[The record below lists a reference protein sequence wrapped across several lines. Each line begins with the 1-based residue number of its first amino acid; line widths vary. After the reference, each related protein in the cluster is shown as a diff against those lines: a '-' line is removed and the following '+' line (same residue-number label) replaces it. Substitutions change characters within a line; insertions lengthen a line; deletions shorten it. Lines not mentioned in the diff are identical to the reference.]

1 MSVRVRVPAT
11 SANLGPGFD
20 VLGLSLSLYNI
31 LEFAERPGHS
41 VRIEVSGEGVDE
53 VPRTADYNLVYRG
66 FARYFETRGRKPPGV
81 WLHLNNNIPVTRGLG
96 SSATAIVS
104 GLCAAAALD
113 GQPLS
118 REELFD
124 LAVQIEGH
132 PDNVAPAIYGGIV
145 VSGVYEEGE
154 SRRIH
159 KLRFQPPEGL
169 TCVVAVPQF
178 LLSTGLARRVLPS
191 EVSFAEAASN
201 VRNVALLVGALA
213 QGDLRQLTAIL
224 PDVLGDCLHQPYRL
238 PLIKGGDK
246 AMQAA
251 REAGA
256 LAVAISGSGP
266 SLIAFATENE
276 LAIGDAMRQAFA
288 RAGVSTR
295 ILQVKPETEGV
306 HLL

>member
-1 MSVRVRVPAT
+1 MSLRVRVPAT

-31 LEFAERPGHS
+31 LEFTELPGQKI
-41 VRIEVSGEGVDE
+41 RIEVSGEGVEE
-53 VPRTADYNLVYRG
+53 VPRTPEYNLVYRG
-66 FARYFETRGRKPPGV
+66 FARYFEELGRKAPGV

-104 GLCAAAALD
+104 GICAAAALD
-113 GQPLS
+113 GKQMT
-118 REELFD
+118 REDLFD

-145 VSGVYEEGE
+145 VSGVYGEGE
-154 SRRIH
+154 SRRTH
-159 KLRFQPPEGL
+159 KVRFQPPEGL
-169 TCVVAVPQF
+169 SCVVAVPHF
-178 LLSTGLARRVLPS
+178 LLSTGLARRVLPN
-191 EVSFAEAASN
+191 EVTFAHAAAN
-201 VRNVALLVGALA
+201 LRNVSLLVAALA
-213 QGDLRQLTAIL
+213 QGDLGQLAELL
-224 PDVLGDCLHQPYRL
+224 PDVLDDHLHQPYRL

-251 REAGA
+251 RDAGA
-256 LAVAISGSGP
+256 LAVTISGSGP
-266 SLIAFATENE
+266 SLIAFATGNE
-276 LAIGDAMRQAFA
+276 LQIGDAMRQAFA

-295 ILQVKPETEGV
+295 ILQVKPETQGV